1 MPRLQNAID
10 FDGAILTVRIELGLV
25 EEASLRS
32 AAQPIPPPFPTTALV
47 DTGASHS
54 AVHPMILQ
62 HLGAAQ
68 TGAVLVHVPGH
79 THAHLPLYDVRITLG
94 PHRNAFALQVAT
106 IAPATH
112 TVAVLLGRDM
122 LKKGAF
128 LFDGD
133 NSAFSLWF

>member
-10 FDGAILTVRIELGLV
+10 FDGAILT
-25 EEASLRS
+25 
-32 AAQPIPPPFPTTALV
+32 
-47 DTGASHS
+47 
-54 AVHPMILQ
+54 
-62 HLGAAQ
+62 
-68 TGAVLVHVPGH
+68 
-79 THAHLPLYDVRITLG
+79 
-94 PHRNAFALQVAT
+94 AT